1 MIKFKRST
9 QSVEPQTQIESPIS
23 DVSAMESPKKKRV
36 IKRLKPVMPD
46 AGLLASEDKLRI
58 CHMLALFEL
67 TESGLWRR
75 INAGYFPRPLKD
87 TRPYWPAPVIREYMT
102 RPPED
107 HVRAFYEDLI
117 EKHPERQAIHRA
129 SMRAAIRNVTRAR
142 AEAQQKKRQ
151 AAADA
156 EYNAAQVVG
165 Q

>member
-1 MIKFKRST
+1 MIKFKPST
-9 QSVEPQTQIESPIS
+9 LCVPPETQIESPIS
-23 DVSAMESPKKKRV
+23 DVSPIESPKKKRV
-36 IKRLKPVMPD
+36 NKRLTPVMPD
-46 AGLLASEDKLRI
+46 AALLAGEDKLRI

-75 INAGYFPRPLKD
+75 IDAGYFPRPLKD
-87 TRPYWPAPVIREYMT
+87 TRPYWPASVIRAYMG

-117 EKHPERQAIHRA
+117 AKHPERQAIHRA